1 MVLTSVVYGLNMS
14 LLAYGGGGRNYC
26 CFMLWLY
33 DVLSSSLSYLPV
45 LVIQIGAIYQ

>member
-1 MVLTSVVYGLNMS
+1 MVLTSVLCGLKMS
-14 LLAYGGGGRNYC
+14 LLAYGVENYC

-45 LVIQIGAIYQ
+45 LVIQIGAIYR